1 MAERNERLIYLD
13 YAATTPLDPR
23 VARAME
29 RSLQADFANP
39 ASAHWPG
46 RRARQRVE
54 KARAQVA
61 ALIGASA
68 DEIIWTSGATEANNL
83 AIKGASDYYAPGA
96 GHIVTC
102 LTEHRSVLD
111 SVRALAGQGV
121 RIDIL
126 ESDTDGRLTPQAL
139 AKALRTDT
147 VLVSVML
154 VNNETGALQDIP
166 ALARV
171 CAAHGVRL
179 HVDAAQ
185 AAGRVP
191 LDVDRLGADYLS
203 LSAHKMYGPKGIGA
217 LYIRRRG
224 RRAAVSPLMHGGG
237 HERGLRAGTLA
248 THQIVAMG
256 EAAAVAASDGLA
268 EQPRLAALRD
278 TLWQGLGRLGGV
290 YLNAA
295 DAPRVAGILNA
306 SFEGVEGESLFL
318 GVSDRLAVATGSA
331 CSAADREPSYVLQA
345 LGRDPALAH
354 ASLRFS
360 YGRFTTDEDIRLAI
374 AAVGHEVARLR
385 AMSPVTP

>member
-1 MAERNERLIYLD
+1 MAEQNPRLIYLD
-13 YAATTPLDPR
+13 YAATTPVDPR
-23 VARAME
+23 VAQAMDG
-29 RSLQADFANP
+29 SLRADFANP
-39 ASAHWPG
+39 ASAHSPG
-46 RRARQRVE
+46 RGARQRVE
-54 KARAQVA
+54 RARAQVA
-61 ALIGASA
+61 DLIGASA

-83 AIKGASDYYAPGA
+83 AIKGASGYYAPGA
-96 GHIVTC
+96 GHVVTC

-121 RIDIL
+121 RIDLL
-126 ESDTDGRLTPQAL
+126 EPDTDGRLSPQTL
-139 AKALRTDT
+139 AKALRADT

-154 VNNETGALQDIP
+154 VNNETGVLQDIP

-171 CAAHGVRL
+171 CAAHGARL

-185 AAGRVP
+185 AAGRVSV
-191 LDVDRLGADYLS
+191 DVDRLGADYLS
-203 LSAHKMYGPKGIGA
+203 LSAHKIYGPKGIGA

-248 THQIVAMG
+248 THQIVGMG
-256 EAAAVAASDGLA
+256 EAAALAARDGLA

-278 TLWQGLGRLGGV
+278 ALWQGLSGLGGV
-290 YLNAA
+290 HLNAA

-306 SFEGVEGESLFL
+306 TFEGVEGESLFL

-345 LGRDPALAH
+345 LGRDPAQAH

-360 YGRFTTDEDIRLAI
+360 FGRFTTDEDIRLAT
-374 AAVGHEVARLR
+374 AAVSHEVERLR
-385 AMSPVTP
+385 AMSPVSL